1 MLHILAMLPAICP
14 LPETIDTPN
23 APACNSLA
31 FACAVVCSLTRTG
44 PCAARAAMW
53 ATVSC
58 GSVRPNIT
66 LAPLVATGAR
76 GARLRGG
83 CPPPPEGPGPAW
95 MIRASLICHPG
106 SHRAVLQPWP
116 QGRRALGGR
125 ATQRAYGATRGC
137 RRAARCRNQ
146 RKATPGAI
154 GYLLA
159 PNH

>member
-1 MLHILAMLPAICP
+1 MVWAEREGTGASEAQWRSKCFNYAINYGSPAPGLETKSIVPSWGRDEMLHILAMLPAICP
-14 LPETIDTPN
+14 LPETLDTPN

-66 LAPLVATGAR
+66 HAPRVATGSR

-83 CPPPPEGPGPAW
+83 GTPPRG
-95 MIRASLICHPG
+95 L
-106 SHRAVLQPWP
+106 
-116 QGRRALGGR
+116 GRHG
-125 ATQRAYGATRGC
+125 
-137 RRAARCRNQ
+137 
-146 RKATPGAI
+146 
-154 GYLLA
+154 
-159 PNH
+159 